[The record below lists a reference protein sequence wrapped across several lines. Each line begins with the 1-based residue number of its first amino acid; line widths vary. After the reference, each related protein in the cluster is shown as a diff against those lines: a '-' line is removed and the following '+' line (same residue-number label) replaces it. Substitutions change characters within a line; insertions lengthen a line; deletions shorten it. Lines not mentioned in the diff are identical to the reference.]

1 MTKTKGG
8 GGGGLQTG
16 VDEVV
21 DEGEFL
27 TAQNHENERQDW
39 PESKAREPEGKGL
52 T

>member
-8 GGGGLQTG
+8 VGGGLQTG

-27 TAQNHENERQDW
+27 TAQNYENERQDW
-39 PESKAREPEGKGL
+39 PESKAREPEEKGL